1 MISGYE
7 QNGLAERAIEV
18 YKEMQMAGEVP
29 DSATF
34 VATLSAC
41 AQAGALDLGRE
52 VERRIVSER
61 MDMSVFLGAALVNM
75 YVRCGLVNKA
85 REWFDKL
92 QE

>member
-18 YKEMQMAGEVP
+18 YKEMQMAGEAH

-41 AQAGALDLGRE
+41 AKGCALDLGRE